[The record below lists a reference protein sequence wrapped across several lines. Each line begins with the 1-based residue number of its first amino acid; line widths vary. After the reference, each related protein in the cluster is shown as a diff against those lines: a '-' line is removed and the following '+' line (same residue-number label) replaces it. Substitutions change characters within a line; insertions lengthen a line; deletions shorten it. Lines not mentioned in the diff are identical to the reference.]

1 MNWMWFTAVLLLS
14 LGPVYLLG
22 LTLYRLWLSARAVQR
37 ELAITATLLTDLAET
52 RPVEVAAAV
61 AATASDLD
69 ALVSQRVRLKQR
81 KERLRAARQR
91 RLIAR
96 LHEAEEKK

>member
-1 MNWMWFTAVLLLS
+1 MNWLWFTVILLLS

-22 LTLYRLWLSARAVQR
+22 LTLYRLWLSAKAVQQ
-37 ELAITATLLTDLAET
+37 ELAVTATLLTDLTEA

-69 ALVSQRVRLKQR
+69 ALISQRVRLKQR
-81 KERLRAARQR
+81 KERRRSARQR

-96 LHEAEEKK
+96 LHKAEEKK

>member
-14 LGPVYLLG
+14 LAPIYLLG
-22 LTLYRLWLSARAVQR
+22 LTLYRLWLSARAVQQ
-37 ELAITATLLTDLAET
+37 ELTVTAAMLTDLAET
-52 RPVEVAAAV
+52 RPVEVAEAV
-61 AATASDLD
+61 AATAADLD

-91 RLIAR
+91 RLIAH

>member
-1 MNWMWFTAVLLLS
+1 MNWLWFTVILLLS

-22 LTLYRLWLSARAVQR
+22 LTLYRLWLSAKAVQQ
-37 ELAITATLLTDLAET
+37 ELAVTATLLTDLTEA

-81 KERLRAARQR
+81 KERRRSARQR

-96 LHEAEEKK
+96 LHKAEEKK

>member
-1 MNWMWFTAVLLLS
+1 
-14 LGPVYLLG
+14 
-22 LTLYRLWLSARAVQR
+22 VQR